1 MTKTQGKTA
10 KPSSRSQTLPKP
22 ASNNTATQLQPRSRM
37 PRLCA
42 ASENLRDQIR
52 VRGGCDVINLSAM
65 YRADAQP
72 QGKDPWS
79 WAREVT
85 PVIAAIH
92 RYKSG
97 HDPNRLRLEPVR
109 DLIACDDG
117 EMDEFNYPGDCE
129 TRHVEIAALYALYLD
144 VRLLMKALPQSA

>member
-1 MTKTQGKTA
+1 MSKTQGKTA
-10 KPSSRSQTLPKP
+10 KPSSRTNQNKR
-22 ASNNTATQLQPRSRM
+22 ASAHTATQPQPGSRV

-52 VRGGCDVINLSAM
+52 ARGGCGVINLSAM

-79 WAREVT
+79 WAREAS

-92 RYKSG
+92 QYKSG
-97 HDPNRLRLEPVR
+97 RDPNRLRLEPVR

-117 EMDEFNYPGDCE
+117 EMDEFDYPGDCE

-144 VRLLMKALPQSA
+144 MRLLTKAALPSA